1 MDAEDVVV
9 GRKHAEGRLCGIRAS
24 LDGNLG
30 VVNTREVARTGWLVL
45 FWLEGEGVRVHT
57 WHWGAGVVN
66 EWLDSVEVLARLFLE
81 AVLTV
86 EDKLEGVESTIAIFG
101 EVGAFNRNH
110 GGTREGAGDEAV
122 GFSRGAEDIRGDSW
136 RRVGG
141 VPGVGTVIQAEDEFL
156 DWVVVREALLHFG
169 TGSDGVGAGVLHLLD
184 EVFVTLLRE
193 SAALFGVEVDVVGPD
208 LERLVSDILEGGGQ
222 IEVKAD
228 FVVLEGDQRQRQT
241 WVAVEEE
248 DQWQKDF
255 FTGLDRGGHLTVVG
269 LLGFVKVQL
278 RVQTPPL
285 LVVLVDALATD
296 GQFNVLDH
304 ALGQPGIIGSR
315 GGTRDGFDV
324 HVGDEITVTSDGNR
338 HTTVVTWGTVDSLFD
353 VFHREVRV
361 TLVHGLEESDFW
373 VARQVDVLGTVGDE
387 LHETTGHFESF
398 CTIYRENNFAK
409 KLSLIFPG
417 IMYIMTQPEQTKPL
431 EVVESESESEYETES
446 DVGVVIGEDGSQP
459 MEMYED
465 EDELADFLE
474 DDAIMKIANIAGSLF
489 ASEEGDTV
497 CTALV
502 NISKQLEMQNRIMVK
517 ILSQMQKST

>member
-1 MDAEDVVV
+1 
-9 GRKHAEGRLCGIRAS
+9 
-24 LDGNLG
+24 
-30 VVNTREVARTGWLVL
+30 VL

-57 WHWGAGVVN
+57 WRWGAGVVN

-81 AVLTV
+81 SVLAV
-86 EDKLEGVESTIAIFG
+86 EDKLEGVEGTITIFG
-101 EVGAFNRNH
+101 EVGISDTKHWR
-110 GGTREGAGDEAV
+110 TREGGRHEAV
-122 GFSRGAEDIRGDSW
+122 RTVGVAKDVRGDSW

-141 VPGVGTVIQAEDEFL
+141 VPGLGTVIQAEDEFL

-169 TGSDGVGAGVLHLLD
+169 TGSDGVGASVLHLLD

-208 LERLVSDILEGGGQ
+208 LERLVLGNVFEFRRQ
-222 IEVKAD
+222 IEVKSD
-228 FVVLEGDQRQRQT
+228 FVVLEGNQWKRQT
-241 WVAVEEE
+241 WIAVEEE
-248 DQWQKDF
+248 DEWQEDF
-255 FTGLDRGGHLTVVG
+255 FTGFDRGGHLTVVG

-285 LVVLVDALATD
+285 LVVLVDALTTD
-296 GQFNVLDH
+296 GQFNILDH

-315 GGTRDGFDV
+315 GGARDGFDV
-324 HVGDEITVTSDGNR
+324 HVRDKVTVASNGDGN
-338 HTTVVTWGTVDSLFD
+338 TTVGTWGTVDSLFD

-373 VARQVDVLGTVGDE
+373 VARQVDILGTVGDE

-417 IMYIMTQPEQTKPL
+417 IMYIMSQPEQTKPL
-431 EVVESESESEYETES
+431 DVVESESESEYETES
-446 DVGVVIGEDGSQP
+446 DVGVVIDEDGSQP